1 MAGDAARLAP
11 MRESANRAFGI
22 AVLASLVL
30 HAVLLATLP
39 QWRELSAL
47 LPPEPEPL
55 IARVERLEPPAA
67 APTPPAPARE
77 IHKPEPRKPAP
88 VAKPE
93 PVRVPEPRSPAAP
106 APLPIPEPAP
116 APAPA
121 PSPAPRIDM
130 RDAVPP
136 PAPKP
141 DVEAS
146 ALLGYSS
153 EVVKV
158 AKRIERYPR
167 AAVDNNWTGEVKVKM
182 WIGANG
188 RIADLRVTQSSG
200 YALLDRNALQMF
212 ENAQPLVP
220 IPRELAGKV
229 FDVDLR
235 AIYNVTD

>member
-1 MAGDAARLAP
+1 
-11 MRESANRAFGI
+11 MRESANRAFGF

-30 HAVLLATLP
+30 HAVLFALVP
-39 QWRELSAL
+39 QYRELSAL
-47 LPPEPEPL
+47 IPPEPEPL
-55 IARVERLEPPAA
+55 IARVQWLEPPAV

-77 IHKPEPRKPAP
+77 IRKPEPRKPAP

-93 PVRVPEPRSPAAP
+93 PLRVPEPQSPAAP
-106 APLPIPEPAP
+106 APLPIPEPASAP

-121 PSPAPRIDM
+121 PAPRIDM

-141 DVEAS
+141 DTDAAVV
-146 ALLGYSS
+146 LRYSS
-153 EVVKV
+153 DVVKA

-167 AAVDNNWTGEVKVKM
+167 AAVDNNWTGEVKVTM
-182 WIGANG
+182 RIGANG

-220 IPRELAGKV
+220 IPRALAGKA
-229 FDVDLR
+229 FEVDLR